1 MATIAKIPSMVA
13 FPLSKNS
20 NQLYFDISDD
30 GGQIDMAS
38 SYVELEVSIP
48 QIAGANYKN
57 VVLGRSGI
65 QYNPSCFFRTAK
77 LFQPRTQKTL
87 QDLTY
92 VNLLSQNLTY
102 YSQGCN
108 EVDANGLW
116 SGAGQ
121 ASNDVT
127 SGDVLSV
134 FNNTYSDSTAV
145 IKCPLSLLF
154 PGSLGASDQL
164 PMNGSDL
171 RAYFLLEPQ
180 YKLFQRAIM
189 SGLYDVTG
197 TDVGTSYNFGGGDAG
212 ATVFTAGAEGIV
224 ANFTVDQLVS
234 VSYVDTDVTYVV
246 VRQIKAI
253 APDAGGNAG
262 TVTLNTA
269 LSANAVTVVTI
280 TTLVNNNA
288 GIPCVNVATTTDVV
302 GCPQSNSF
310 DLYVG
315 TTVNITA
322 SIFNFVT
329 SVVTPFVP
337 ANPYTITQITA
348 GDPTEVTLSSELV
361 VPADSILYN
370 VTMTPLYTNLDN
382 DWSLVNS
389 HLVLYRRKDPSAN
402 QAKMLL
408 STFNSVNFAML
419 GGLSRFMYSIKAP
432 VNTYNCYAL
441 TPDQENMVSVKST
454 LSEYRVYV
462 DDKPLTSIYVPI
474 EGSAIYYDN
483 LIRVLENSS
492 EYSAK
497 NLQKNRDY
505 KIQSNIEPYIY
516 TGKLFH
522 NMVRNEPNVQNFD
535 IPDINIKLE
544 LIAGTGTTGTPQTN
558 VYLFT
563 EQYVLV

>member
-1 MATIAKIPSMVA
+1 
-13 FPLSKNS
+13 
-20 NQLYFDISDD
+20 
-30 GGQIDMAS
+30 
-38 SYVELEVSIP
+38 
-48 QIAGANYKN
+48 
-57 VVLGRSGI
+57 
-65 QYNPSCFFRTAK
+65 
-77 LFQPRTQKTL
+77 
-87 QDLTY
+87 
-92 VNLLSQNLTY
+92 
-102 YSQGCN
+102 
-108 EVDANGLW
+108 
-116 SGAGQ
+116 
-121 ASNDVT
+121 
-127 SGDVLSV
+127 
-134 FNNTYSDSTAV
+134 
-145 IKCPLSLLF
+145 
-154 PGSLGASDQL
+154 
-164 PMNGSDL
+164 MNGSDL

-189 SGLYDVTG
+189 SGIYDVIG
-197 TDVGTSYNFGGGDAG
+197 TDVPTTYAFGGGLAN
-212 ATVFTAGAEGIV
+212 ATIFTAGALNVVE
-224 ANFTVDQLVS
+224 NFTVDQVVS

-246 VRQIKAI
+246 TRQIKAI
-253 APDAGGNAG
+253 APDADPNPG
-262 TVTLNTA
+262 TVTLNQA

-280 TTLVNNNA
+280 SNIPNNNL
-288 GIPCVNVATTTDVV
+288 GLDCENVLGTSDVV
-302 GCPQSNSF
+302 RCEPSNAV

-322 SIFNFVT
+322 TIFNFVT

-337 ANPYTITQITA
+337 ANPYTIKLITA
-348 GDPTEVTLSSELV
+348 GDPTEVTLSSQLV
-361 VPADSILYN
+361 VPENCILYN
-370 VTMTPLYTNLDN
+370 VSMQPLYTNLDN

-402 QAKMLL
+402 NAKMLL

-441 TPDQENMVSVKST
+441 TPNQDNMVSIKST
-454 LSEYRVYV
+454 LGEYRLYV

-483 LIRVLENSS
+483 LVRVLENSS
-492 EYSAK
+492 EYTAK
-497 NLQKNRDY
+497 NLQEHRDY

-544 LIAGTGTTGTPQTN
+544 LIAQTGSVGTPQTN

-563 EQYVLV
+563 EQYCLV